1 MEERK
6 LYSLAALAAVLTTL
20 LLKYLLGSDI
30 YTITAESVLLPSSY
44 EPQPATLQISQK
56 SGKIVDVF
64 GGIRKDKKVG
74 KVVSYGSSQIL
85 LPGLV
90 DTHVHINDPGR
101 SEWETFDTA
110 TQSAIAGGVTTL
122 IDMPLNS
129 IPPTT
134 TVKALDEKKK
144 AAAGHLH
151 ADLGF
156 WAGSVP
162 GNEKHL
168 SGLLK
173 EDGVKGF
180 KSFMINSGVDEFRA
194 VSPKDIERAFKELS
208 KSANKGHNVT
218 MLFHA
223 ESSSKKVDK
232 AVKKAIDGR
241 NPSEYDTYLAT
252 HPVQYELD
260 AIRTLIMKMRR
271 YPLIN
276 VHIVH
281 LSAAEALP
289 LIRQARADG
298 LKLTVETCYHYLYFS
313 KEDIPDGSV
322 EHKCAPPIR
331 DAANRDLLWKAV
343 KDGDIDL
350 LTSDHSPSDPL
361 TKNIEA
367 RDFLNGWGGISSLG
381 LGLPALYTKIST
393 EECGHGL
400 SLGELVEAMSTKPAI
415 LAGLHGR
422 KGLIEKGYDADF
434 VLFEPESEH
443 TLSQDDLLYKH
454 HISPYVGEHFSGRVS
469 RTYLRGVK
477 VFDRHLGGI
486 LDKVSRRGVIV

>member
-6 LYSLAALAAVLTTL
+6 LYSLAALAAVITTL

-30 YTITAESVLLPSSY
+30 YTITAERVLLPSSY

-74 KVVSYGSSQIL
+74 KLVSYGSSQIL

-110 TQSAIAGGVTTL
+110 TKSAIAGGVTTL

-134 TVKALDEKKK
+134 TVKALDEKKM

-180 KSFMINSGVDEFRA
+180 KSFMINSGVDVG
-194 VSPKDIERAFKELS
+194 VS
-208 KSANKGHNVT
+208 
-218 MLFHA
+218 
-223 ESSSKKVDK
+223 
-232 AVKKAIDGR
+232 
-241 NPSEYDTYLAT
+241 
-252 HPVQYELD
+252 
-260 AIRTLIMKMRR
+260 
-271 YPLIN
+271 
-276 VHIVH
+276 
-281 LSAAEALP
+281 
-289 LIRQARADG
+289 
-298 LKLTVETCYHYLYFS
+298 
-313 KEDIPDGSV
+313 
-322 EHKCAPPIR
+322 
-331 DAANRDLLWKAV
+331 
-343 KDGDIDL
+343 
-350 LTSDHSPSDPL
+350 
-361 TKNIEA
+361 
-367 RDFLNGWGGISSLG
+367 
-381 LGLPALYTKIST
+381 
-393 EECGHGL
+393 
-400 SLGELVEAMSTKPAI
+400 
-415 LAGLHGR
+415 
-422 KGLIEKGYDADF
+422 
-434 VLFEPESEH
+434 
-443 TLSQDDLLYKH
+443 
-454 HISPYVGEHFSGRVS
+454 
-469 RTYLRGVK
+469 
-477 VFDRHLGGI
+477 
-486 LDKVSRRGVIV
+486 